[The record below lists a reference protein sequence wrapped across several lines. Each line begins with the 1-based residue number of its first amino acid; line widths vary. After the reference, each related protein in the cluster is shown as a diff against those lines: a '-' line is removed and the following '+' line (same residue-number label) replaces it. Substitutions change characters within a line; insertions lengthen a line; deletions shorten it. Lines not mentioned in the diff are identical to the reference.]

1 MNLRLPGWITLIA
14 LGSLPKSAR
23 AAEAPASPWRLGR
36 AVDLPAWLAISG
48 EHRIRYETLD
58 GQFRAGQTG
67 GDQALA
73 LRTSVT
79 VELRTEPVQLVTE
92 MLDARQYLSDAGSPL
107 DTTMVNAL
115 EVLQAHVRWQA
126 GDLIPGGTNTVRIG
140 RETLDLGNRR
150 LVARNAF
157 RNTINS
163 FTGADWLWEAN
174 GGGSVRAFWF
184 LPVQRLPADFDSL
197 LDNEIVADTQGFGQ
211 QFWGLY
217 GSLPSLGPGIRA
229 EVYWLQLHE
238 DADADSRRRRLHT
251 PGLRVFRNPKAAA
264 VDFELEAAYQFGDLR
279 ARAGLAEP
287 ILDQQAHLLHAGVG
301 YTFDAP
307 WHPHLCIRYTE
318 ATGDNHPADG
328 ANERF
333 DTLFGARRWE
343 FGPTG
348 IYGVIA
354 RSNLRSPDW
363 QISVRPKPNLELSF
377 THRFVWLE
385 SARDAWTAA
394 GVRDASG
401 NSGDYVGQQLETR
414 LRYDVLPGNVRL
426 DTGFVYFANGDFA
439 HHAPNATRQGDT
451 AYTYVELTLTF

>member
-1 MNLRLPGWITLIA
+1 MTLIA
-14 LGSLPKSAR
+14 LGSLPNSAR

-36 AVDLPAWLAISG
+36 AVDLPPWLAISG

-58 GQFRAGQTG
+58 GQFRAGHTG

-73 LRTSVT
+73 LRTSVA
-79 VELRTEPVQLVTE
+79 VELRTDPLQLVAE
-92 MLDARQYLSDAGSPL
+92 MLDARQYLSDSGSPL
-107 DTTMVNAL
+107 DDRMVNAL
-115 EVLQAHVRWQA
+115 DVLQAHVRWQA
-126 GDLIPGGTNTVRIG
+126 GDLIPGGTNTLRIG
-140 RETLDLGNRR
+140 RETLDLGSRR

-184 LPVQRLPADFDSL
+184 LPAQRLPTDFDSL

-211 QFWGLY
+211 QLWGLY
-217 GSLPSLGPGIRA
+217 GTLPPLGPGIQS
-229 EVYWLQLHE
+229 EIYWLRLQE
-238 DADADSRRRRLHT
+238 DADADSLRRRLHT
-251 PGLRVFRNPKAAA
+251 PGLRVFRNPKAGK
-264 VDFELEAAYQFGDLR
+264 VDFELEAAYQFGDSREL
-279 ARAGLAEP
+279 AGLTEP
-287 ILDQQAHLLHAGVG
+287 DLDHEAHLFNAGVG
-301 YTFDAP
+301 YTFEAP
-307 WHPHLCIRYTE
+307 WQPRLGVRYSE
-318 ATGDNHPADG
+318 ATGDKNPTDG
-328 ANERF
+328 SNECF
-333 DTLFGARRWE
+333 DRLFGARRWE

-348 IYGVIA
+348 IYGLIA

-363 QISVRPKPNLELSF
+363 QISVRPKPNLEMSF

-394 GVRDASG
+394 DVRDPAG
-401 NSGDYVGQQLETR
+401 NSGNYVGQQLETR
-414 LRYDVLPGNVRL
+414 LRYDVLPGNVRF